1 LSGSILAIAI
11 GSYFL
16 IPDFQ
21 QFINKTYNI
30 LTSGDESRITTYT
43 KSFGVWGP
51 LLIILMMVLQMFLII
66 VPSWFLMIV
75 AVLAYG
81 PIWGALLSIVAVFTA
96 STVGYVVGKL
106 FSQATIYKLLG
117 EKTEQKMERYID
129 RYGFGAVVIF
139 RVAPFLSNDA
149 ISMVGGI
156 LRMDYWKFIG
166 ATLLGI
172 TPLAVLTGYFGQNI
186 STLKTGLIWIGSI
199 SLVLYSI
206 YIINDQLNEK

>member
-1 LSGSILAIAI
+1 
-11 GSYFL
+11 
-16 IPDFQ
+16 
-21 QFINKTYNI
+21 
-30 LTSGDESRITTYT
+30 
-43 KSFGVWGP
+43 
-51 LLIILMMVLQMFLII
+51 
-66 VPSWFLMIV
+66 
-75 AVLAYG
+75 
-81 PIWGALLSIVAVFTA
+81 
-96 STVGYVVGKL
+96 
-106 FSQATIYKLLG
+106 
-117 EKTEQKMERYID
+117 MERYID